1 MSIIEEKINK
11 NTGILKVSVKIK
23 DYKDKVAESIKGYRK
38 KSLSLDLDLEWFQ
51 FPL

>member
-38 KSLSLDLDLEWFQ
+38 SLSPWI
-51 FPL
+51 